1 MGECMKKI
9 AFIIPYFGK
18 FNNYFELFL
27 SSCKYN
33 PTIDFLIFTD
43 DKTKY
48 NYPKNVKVEYM
59 TFNKLKKL
67 FQSKFDFKISLEKP
81 YKLCDYKPAYG
92 YVFSE
97 YLKSY
102 DFWGFCDTDLIFG
115 DIRKFYTDTL
125 LNKYDKIGVLGH
137 CSIFRNNKVI
147 NSVFKNDID
156 GEEIYKKVFFR
167 KENSSRTGEP
177 FDEEFKKSIN
187 VLFENAGYKIY
198 EKDQAANIYMKSS
211 NFRLTTYNKKLN
223 DYSIED
229 KQNAIFIFDK
239 GKLFRHNRL
248 DETDTDF
255 LYIHLQSRKM
265 KINTNNFNTFKIIP
279 NSFDEVDL
287 TKLNNEKIKHL
298 NLHYFRLRSKNLIV
312 KTKRRLGHE

>member
-1 MGECMKKI
+1 MKKI

-18 FNNYFELFL
+18 FNDYFELFL

-156 GEEIYKKVFFR
+156 GEEIYKKVFSR

-239 GKLFRHNRL
+239 GRLFRHNRL

-265 KINTNNFNTFKIIP
+265 KVNIASLDSFKIIP
-279 NSFDEVDL
+279 NSFDYVDL
-287 TKLNNEKIKHL
+287 EKLDNEKVKHF
-298 NLHYFRLRSKNLIV
+298 NFHYFRLRGKNLIV
-312 KTKRRLGHE
+312 KTKRGLRYE